1 MDVRTKQYFEAHAA
15 QFDSLYHEGKPIQRM
30 FNRLARKAIYERFA
44 ITFEKSEPIAGRAVL
59 DVGCGSGRYSLEY
72 ARRGAARVLGVDFS
86 VPMLEIASRLAQE
99 RGVADRCEFRQADF
113 TEFSLN
119 EKFDVVIAIGFF
131 DYQAQPVDVLRRM
144 AAHCRGRVI
153 GSFPGRSLLRMPL
166 RKARY
171 WLDNC
176 PVLFYREDEVRQIAR
191 EAGLTHVEIVP
202 IRSSGTG
209 YMLIGDI

>member
-1 MDVRTKQYFEAHAA
+1 MDVRTKHYFEAHAA
-15 QFDSLYHEGKPIQRM
+15 RFDSLYHEGKPLQRM
-30 FNRLARKAIYERFA
+30 FNRLVRKAIYERFA
-44 ITFEKSEPIAGRAVL
+44 ITFDRSEPVAGKTVL

-72 ARRGAARVLGVDFS
+72 ARRGAARVVGVDFS
-86 VPMLEIASRLAQE
+86 APMLEIARQLATE
-99 RGVADRCEFRQADF
+99 RGLADRCEFRQADF
-113 TEFSLN
+113 TATSLG

-131 DYQAQPVDVLRRM
+131 DYQAKPADVLRRM
-144 AAHCRGRVI
+144 LEHCRGRVI

-166 RKARY
+166 RRARY

-191 EAGLTHVEIVP
+191 DAGLTKIEIVP

-209 YMLIGDI
+209 YMLVGDV